1 MSFLFERGDRL
12 FEVEAHLVDGGDNP
26 ALFVEIESINE
37 VFEGDEGR
45 ESDCSDIELT
55 SEEHD
60 ALWEWLY
67 DGLQDDF
74 EYWRQMEG

>member
-1 MSFLFERGDRL
+1 MAFGFNLAASQLSYPHK
-12 FEVEAHLVDGGDNP
+12 AGGDNP
-26 ALFVEIESINE
+26 ALFVEIESISE

-55 SEEHD
+55 SEEHE
-60 ALWEWLY
+60 ALFEWLY

-74 EYWRQMEG
+74 EYWRQAEG